1 MDQIQTIQE
10 NVIKQNLNDKEETI
24 RKLMEQDV
32 EHEFKEKEFKQAL
45 QSTMN
50 EIAIRLMQQYRSQK
64 NSGLRIVFQILVF
77 TPNIIPISF
86 KNTFIS

>member
-64 NSGLRIVFQILVF
+64 NSGATNCV
-77 TPNIIPISF
+77 PNLGIYAKYNPNQF
-86 KNTFIS
+86 